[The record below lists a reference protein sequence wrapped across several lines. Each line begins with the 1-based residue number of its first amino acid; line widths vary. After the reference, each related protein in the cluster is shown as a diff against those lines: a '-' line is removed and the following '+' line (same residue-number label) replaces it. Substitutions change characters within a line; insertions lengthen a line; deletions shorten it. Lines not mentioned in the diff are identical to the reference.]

1 MQNKSP
7 PTNGRLRVTFR
18 MWVNQSDR
26 TSHEPFV
33 AISLMAGGA
42 VKCVITLVWVWDE
55 CRSDLV
61 HTDHTVGNK
70 VCGYVTR
77 LRRWRWFGCSGF
89 LIYMR

>member
-70 VCGYVTR
+70 VCGYVT
-77 LRRWRWFGCSGF
+77 
-89 LIYMR
+89 